1 MSGFL
6 CWVWPYLMGGLVG
19 WLAAGWLARR
29 ALARQPTTVERVVE
43 RVVDNP
49 SHLSQIATLS
59 ASAALVPQLRERIGV
74 LESAPPRIVEKVVEK
89 PVERIVEKVV
99 EKVVEK
105 PVERIVERAV
115 VDTAGLEA
123 RDREIAEL
131 RARLRRWTEGPTID
145 LAAARA
151 AGFSLERDDALEI
164 IEGIGPKIA
173 ELLRAA
179 GVTRFV
185 QLAQM
190 TPAQIQPILDA
201 AGPNFRLAVPDTW
214 PEQAVLAA
222 QNHWRAL
229 KSLQDAL
236 IAGQRG

>member
-6 CWVWPYLMGGLVG
+6 CWIWPYLMGGLVG
-19 WLAAGWLARR
+19 WLASGWLARQ
-29 ALARQPTTVERVVE
+29 ALARQPTTVERIVE

-49 SHLSQIATLS
+49 SHLSQIATLT
-59 ASAALVPQLRERIGV
+59 ASAALVPQLRERIGA
-74 LESAPPRIVEKVVEK
+74 LESAPP
-89 PVERIVEKVV
+89 RIVEKVV

-105 PVERIVERAV
+105 PVERIVERSV

-131 RARLRRWTEGPTID
+131 QARLRRWTEGPTID

-173 ELLRAA
+173 ELLRAE
-179 GVTRFV
+179 GVTRFM

-201 AGPNFRLAVPDTW
+201 AGPHFRMAVPDTW

-222 QNHWRAL
+222 NNHWRA
-229 KSLQDAL
+229 
-236 IAGQRG
+236 

>member
-6 CWVWPYLMGGLVG
+6 CWIWPYLMGGLVG
-19 WLAAGWLARR
+19 WLASGWLARQ
-29 ALARQPTTVERVVE
+29 ALARQPTTVERIVE

-49 SHLSQIATLS
+49 SHLSQIATLT
-59 ASAALVPQLRERIGV
+59 ASAALVPQLRERIGA
-74 LESAPPRIVEKVVEK
+74 LESAPP
-89 PVERIVEKVV
+89 RIVEKVV

-105 PVERIVERAV
+105 PVERIVERSV

-131 RARLRRWTEGPTID
+131 QARLRRWTEGPTID

-173 ELLRAA
+173 ELLRAE
-179 GVTRFV
+179 GVTRFM

-201 AGPNFRLAVPDTW
+201 AGPHFRMAVPDTW

-222 QNHWRAL
+222 NNHWRAL
-229 KSLQDAL
+229 KNLQDAL

>member
-1 MSGFL
+1 MSGFR
-6 CWVWPYLMGGLVG
+6 CWIWPYLMGGLVG
-19 WLAAGWLARR
+19 WLASGWLARQ
-29 ALARQPTTVERVVE
+29 ALARQPTTVERIVE

-49 SHLSQIATLS
+49 SHLSQIATLT
-59 ASAALVPQLRERIGV
+59 ASAALVPQLRERIGA
-74 LESAPPRIVEKVVEK
+74 LESAPP
-89 PVERIVEKVV
+89 RIVEKVV

-105 PVERIVERAV
+105 PVERIVERSV

-131 RARLRRWTEGPTID
+131 QARLRRWTEGPTID

-173 ELLRAA
+173 ELLRAE
-179 GVTRFV
+179 GVTRFM

-201 AGPNFRLAVPDTW
+201 AGPHFRMAVPDTW

-222 QNHWRAL
+222 NNHWRAL

>member
-6 CWVWPYLMGGLVG
+6 CWIWPYLMGGLVG
-19 WLAAGWLARR
+19 WLASGWLARQ
-29 ALARQPTTVERVVE
+29 ALARQPTTVERIVE

-49 SHLSQIATLS
+49 SHLSQIATLT
-59 ASAALVPQLRERIGV
+59 ASAALVPQLRERIGA
-74 LESAPPRIVEKVVEK
+74 LESAPP
-89 PVERIVEKVV
+89 RIVEKVV

-105 PVERIVERAV
+105 PVERIVERSV

-131 RARLRRWTEGPTID
+131 QARLRRWTEGPTID

-173 ELLRAA
+173 ELLRAE
-179 GVTRFV
+179 GVTRFM

-201 AGPNFRLAVPDTW
+201 AGPHFRMAVPDTW

-222 QNHWRAL
+222 NNHWRAL